1 MENEP
6 GLKPS
11 TTYKIMEK
19 TNKTDKMV
27 LDLFNTVKAKQKE
40 IAVLQKPQWN
50 TSCTIGYNPDVVT
63 DRVNIQTVTD
73 VNKLIDLYA
82 FLTTKKDSFDVA
94 AKELGLTNKFR
105 WMGYSFGE
113 WICDINTRVKQIGV
127 AAKKSELAVLEKRLD
142 ALITVDQRRVME
154 LEAISKE
161 LEGH

>member
-1 MENEP
+1 
-6 GLKPS
+6 
-11 TTYKIMEK
+11 MEK
-19 TNKTDKMV
+19 TNKTDKLV

-40 IAVLQKPQWN
+40 IAVLQKPQWA

-73 VNKLIDLYA
+73 VNRLIDLYA
-82 FLTTKKDSFDVA
+82 FLATKKTSFEEA
-94 AKELGLTNKFR
+94 ATELGLANRFK

-113 WICDINTRVKQIGV
+113 WVCDIKTRVEQIGV
-127 AAKKSELAVLEKRLD
+127 TAKKSELVILERRLD

>member
-1 MENEP
+1 
-6 GLKPS
+6 
-11 TTYKIMEK
+11 MEK
-19 TNKTDKMV
+19 TKNTDKMV

-40 IAVLQKPQWN
+40 IAVLQKPQWI

-73 VNKLIDLYA
+73 LNKLVDLYA
-82 FLTTKKDSFDVA
+82 FLAVKKDSFEEA
-94 AKELGLTNKFR
+94 ARDLGLTNKFK

-113 WICDINTRVKQIGV
+113 WICDIKTRIKQIGV
-127 AAKKSELAVLEKRLD
+127 TTKKNELVVLEKRLD

-154 LEAISKE
+154 LEAITKE

>member
-1 MENEP
+1 
-6 GLKPS
+6 
-11 TTYKIMEK
+11 MEK

-40 IAVLQKPQWN
+40 IAVLQKPQWA

-73 VNKLIDLYA
+73 VNRLIDLYA
-82 FLTTKKDSFDVA
+82 FLIMKMEY
-94 AKELGLTNKFR
+94 AKRATFLLAVTNKFK
-105 WMGYSFGE
+105 WMGYTFEE
-113 WICDINTRVKQIGV
+113 WEQDIRTRINQIGV
-127 AAKKSELAVLEKRLD
+127 TAKKNELAVLEKRLD

-154 LEAISKE
+154 LEAITKE